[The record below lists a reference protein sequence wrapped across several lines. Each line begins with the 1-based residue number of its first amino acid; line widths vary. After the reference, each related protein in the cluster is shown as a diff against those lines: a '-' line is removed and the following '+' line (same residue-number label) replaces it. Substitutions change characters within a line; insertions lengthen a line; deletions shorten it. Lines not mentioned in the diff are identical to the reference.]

1 MSRRATP
8 GAPTECTQPVVT
20 QQQSPSEGQIVP
32 QVELDAA
39 AAADC
44 CVSERSR
51 CASLTLQSDAVPPS
65 LTPPPPSLLSSP
77 DWPLVGA
84 TVNLFFFCNSVLM
97 YE

>member
-8 GAPTECTQPVVT
+8 GVATECTQPVVT

-32 QVELDAA
+32 QVELKA

-65 LTPPPPSLLSSP
+65 LTPPPPP
-77 DWPLVGA
+77 VAPLQSRPAAGWSDSEH
-84 TVNLFFFCNSVLM
+84 FFL
-97 YE
+97 